1 MEEENKQLYKLF
13 FNGENNAVKEV
24 VMRFREELILFVNC
38 YLHDLNQAEDIA
50 SETFVKI
57 ILKKPKLRNEKHFK
71 TYIYKIAKNLAID
84 YVRRKKIESEFC
96 KNYQAPIDEDVCEK
110 EEKEKLCKAI
120 SKLKKEYRL
129 IIYLRYYD
137 DFTIEEIAKIVK
149 KNKKY
154 VYNVIN
160 RAKNELKVLLKEDVE
175 DERY

>member
-1 MEEENKQLYKLF
+1 VEVLKTNKKKHKKSFL
-13 FNGENNAVKEV
+13 
-24 VMRFREELILFVNC
+24 RETVFCTLVNC
-38 YLHDLNQAEDIA
+38 LLYTTMSDNFLLWR
-50 SETFVKI
+50 
-57 ILKKPKLRNEKHFK
+57 ILLFLVSYFLVVLRK
-71 TYIYKIAKNLAID
+71 
-84 YVRRKKIESEFC
+84 
-96 KNYQAPIDEDVCEK
+96 
-110 EEKEKLCKAI
+110 
-120 SKLKKEYRL
+120 KKEYRL